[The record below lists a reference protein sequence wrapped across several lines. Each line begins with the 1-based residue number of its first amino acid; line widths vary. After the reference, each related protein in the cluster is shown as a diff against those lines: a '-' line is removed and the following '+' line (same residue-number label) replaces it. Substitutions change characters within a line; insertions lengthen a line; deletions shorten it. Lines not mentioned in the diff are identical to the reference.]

1 MPRRRDSTSMVEVFD
16 DIRGDYEA
24 AKTSRLRR
32 TRTGLGGTADA
43 QLGTDVNLW
52 TIREYARDMDRNDGV
67 VGQAVTRAV
76 DNVLRTGLTLDPR
89 TGDKALDADLK
100 ARWDDWGGDRTQCD
114 SRQMRTW
121 AELERLALR
130 ARHVDG
136 DIFGLPLDNGRLQV
150 IEAERCTTPTNTK
163 RRVVH
168 GVYLDADDAPR
179 EYWFGKHADRT
190 QRVQRVADIERYKA
204 FEDGHPNVFHVFDTK
219 RVSQTRGITAFS
231 PMFKVISMFDDLNIA
246 KLVQAQVVSC
256 IAAFIQAEKGNLP
269 FGERSTDTQA
279 DGTSRSLEKLYPGM
293 IHRMAKDEQI
303 QPFSPNVPNAEYFD
317 HVRLILRL
325 IGANLGLP
333 LSITLLD
340 TTQTTFHGYRGELE
354 QARIGFRWIQTQ
366 FPLQWNAPTY
376 RWQVRRWLPK
386 LGMAARKLER
396 DGLVY
401 RHRWMGQGFPYVDPQ
416 KDRVADKIALDNVL
430 DSPRRV
436 VGHRGGDWDDIV
448 RETVDDNGELIRR
461 AIEKAAALT
470 AETGEQITWREVLN
484 PRAKAPAKA
493 PRVEGAK
500 GAASTE
506 DAA

>member
-1 MPRRRDSTSMVEVFD
+1 M
-16 DIRGDYEA
+16 
-24 AKTSRLRR
+24 KL
-32 TRTGLGGTADA
+32 
-43 QLGTDVNLW
+43 
-52 TIREYARDMDRNDGV
+52 
-67 VGQAVTRAV
+67 
-76 DNVLRTGLTLDPR
+76 
-89 TGDKALDADLK
+89 
-100 ARWDDWGGDRTQCD
+100 
-114 SRQMRTW
+114 
-121 AELERLALR
+121 
-130 ARHVDG
+130 
-136 DIFGLPLDNGRLQV
+136 
-150 IEAERCTTPTNTK
+150 
-163 RRVVH
+163 
-168 GVYLDADDAPR
+168 
-179 EYWFGKHADRT
+179 
-190 QRVQRVADIERYKA
+190 
-204 FEDGHPNVFHVFDTK
+204 HVFDTK